1 MALKKVSWTD
11 AGLNAL
17 EFFSKQM
24 PLLAAGDRSSCNAMT
39 ISWGSLGT
47 LWNRPVCTVYVRPQ
61 RYTFNLL
68 EKQEGFSV
76 CVMGEGYYQQLQYCG
91 SKSGRDTDKLK
102 DCGFTVTYGAMD
114 TPVIQQAQLVL
125 VCRKLYTQ
133 DLDPLQM
140 LDQSIRDA
148 VYPQG
153 GFHRCYT
160 GQVEEV
166 YIKE

>member
-68 EKQEGFSV
+68 EKQEGFAV
-76 CVMGEGYYQQLQYCG
+76 CIMGEEYHEQLQYCG
-91 SKSGRDTDKLK
+91 SKSGRDTAGTDWVVG
-102 DCGFTVTYGAMD
+102 DACPARIPHGENRE
-114 TPVIQQAQLVL
+114 I
-125 VCRKLYTQ
+125 
-133 DLDPLQM
+133 PLPN
-140 LDQSIRDA
+140 R
-148 VYPQG
+148 
-153 GFHRCYT
+153 RNN
-160 GQVEEV
+160 
-166 YIKE
+166 